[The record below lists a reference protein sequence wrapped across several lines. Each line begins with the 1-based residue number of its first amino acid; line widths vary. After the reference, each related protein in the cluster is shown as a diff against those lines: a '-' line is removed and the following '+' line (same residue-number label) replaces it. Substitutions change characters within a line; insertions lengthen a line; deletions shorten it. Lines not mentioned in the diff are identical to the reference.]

1 MSLTVIIPVK
11 NEENSIEKPSFT
23 QYDALASKIH
33 QSLHSLNLD
42 ETMKVLNSVKLAYEK
57 DLKPKIVEWL

>member
-1 MSLTVIIPVK
+1 MQEV
-11 NEENSIEKPSFT
+11 EEDNSIERPSFT

-42 ETMKVLNSVKLAYEK
+42 ETMRVLNSVKLAYEN
-57 DLKPKIVEWL
+57 DMKPDYVE